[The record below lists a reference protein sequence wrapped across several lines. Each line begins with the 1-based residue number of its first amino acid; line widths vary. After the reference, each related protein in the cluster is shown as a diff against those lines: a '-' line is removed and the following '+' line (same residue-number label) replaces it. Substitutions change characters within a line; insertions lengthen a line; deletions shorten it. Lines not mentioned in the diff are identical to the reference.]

1 MSLWHT
7 VSWLLCFAVVSCR
20 LILLSI
26 VSFRAPALAQRQS
39 YDRPSVHNDVIKWK
53 HFPRNWSFVRG
64 IHRSPANSLLKAS
77 DAELWC
83 FSLICAWISAWV
95 NNCEAGDL
103 GRYCAHYDVIVL
115 QWSNLT
121 NMIRESHGSANN
133 ICFGMSR
140 IWLLLFLVDIILH
153 DKFSL

>member
-7 VSWLLCFAVVSCR
+7 VSWLFCFAVDSCR

-26 VSFRAPALAQRQS
+26 VSFRAPAMAQRQF

-53 HFPRNWSFVRG
+53 HFPRYWTFVRG
-64 IHRSPANSLLKAS
+64 HRWISLTKAS

-95 NNCEAGDL
+95 NNREAGDL
-103 GRYCAHYDVIVL
+103 GRHCAHYVVIVL

-121 NMIRESHGSANN
+121 NMIRESHGSIIN
-133 ICFGMSR
+133 ICFCMTK
-140 IWLLLFLVDIILH
+140 IWLLMFIVDIILK